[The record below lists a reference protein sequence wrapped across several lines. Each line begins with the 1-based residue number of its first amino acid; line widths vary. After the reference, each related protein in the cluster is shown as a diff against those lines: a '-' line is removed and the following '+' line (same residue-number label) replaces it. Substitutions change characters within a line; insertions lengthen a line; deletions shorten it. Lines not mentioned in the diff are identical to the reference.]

1 MSAANLSSGP
11 ERTPGQGDLLPES
24 DEDIGF
30 TRLDRAI
37 VWLGK
42 KLSLVFAYKDLMIPS
57 AKPILGT

>member
-1 MSAANLSSGP
+1 MSTANLSSGP
-11 ERTPGQGDLLPES
+11 ESTPGQGDLLPET

-42 KLSLVFAYKDLMIPS
+42 S
-57 AKPILGT
+57 